1 MNWSPIHNDIIKT
14 ITEVTILAVA
24 IYYVLKFIRGIRGAA
39 VVTAFFTAL
48 IIVAFSAIV
57 LHLQVLTWILSWFVG
72 FFAISVLVLF
82 QTEIRRMISEIG
94 ASRVV
99 VSAREQRENI
109 EVVIQGAK
117 RLAEER
123 FGGLI
128 AIEQGI
134 NLSEITEGGVVIDCA
149 ATPEMLETIFFPNN
163 AIHDGGVLMKN
174 DRIAKAACVFPLSL
188 RQDLSHSTGM
198 RHRAGL
204 GLSEE
209 TDAVVIIVSEET
221 GYISYAYKGKLYRN
235 ASEEDL
241 RAFLSLIF
249 LPKKPKPKRG
259 SKWPRML
266 IRLKTQRLFQKRKG
280 TTNTE

>member
-1 MNWSPIHNDIIKT
+1 MNWSPIYSDIIKT
-14 ITEVTILAVA
+14 ITEVTILTVA
-24 IYYVLKFIRGIRGAA
+24 IYYVLKFIKGIRGAA
-39 VVTAFFTAL
+39 VVTGFFTAL
-48 IIVAFSAIV
+48 IIVAFLAIV

-82 QTEIRRMISEIG
+82 QSEIRRMISEIG
-94 ASRVV
+94 SNRVI

-109 EVVIQGAK
+109 EVIIQGAK

-123 FGGLI
+123 YGGLI
-128 AIEQGI
+128 AVEQGI
-134 NLSEITEGGVVIDCA
+134 NLSEITEGGIVVDCE
-149 ATPEMLETIFFPNN
+149 ATPEMLETIFYPNN
-163 AIHDGGVLMKN
+163 AIHDGGVLMKG

-221 GYISYAYKGKLYRN
+221 GYISYAYKGKLHRN
-235 ASEEDL
+235 VSEEDL

-249 LPKKPKPKRG
+249 LPKKPKPKRT
-259 SKWPRML
+259 SKWSRLL
-266 IRLKTQRLFQKRKG
+266 IRLKIQRLFQKRKG
-280 TTNTE
+280 TANT

>member
-1 MNWSPIHNDIIKT
+1 MNWSPIYNDIIKT
-14 ITEVTILAVA
+14 VTEVTILTVA
-24 IYYVLKFIRGIRGAA
+24 IYYVLKFIRGTRGAA

-48 IIVAFSAIV
+48 IIVAFLAIV

-94 ASRVV
+94 ANRVI

-109 EVVIQGAK
+109 EVIIQGAK

-134 NLSEITEGGVVIDCA
+134 NLSEITEGGVVVDCE

-163 AIHDGGVLMKN
+163 AIHDGGVLMKG

-221 GYISYAYKGKLYRN
+221 GYISYAYKGKLHRN
-235 ASEEDL
+235 VSEEDL
-241 RAFLSLIF
+241 RAFLTLTF
-249 LPKKPKPKRG
+249 LPKKPKPKRT
-259 SKWPRML
+259 SKWNRLL
-266 IRLKTQRLFQKRKG
+266 IRLKIQRLFQKGKG

>member
-1 MNWSPIHNDIIKT
+1 MNWSPIYSDIIKT
-14 ITEVTILAVA
+14 ITEVTILTVA
-24 IYYVLKFIRGIRGAA
+24 IYYVLKFIKGIRGAA
-39 VVTAFFTAL
+39 VVTGFFTAL
-48 IIVAFSAIV
+48 IIVAFLAIV

-82 QTEIRRMISEIG
+82 QSEIRRMISEIG
-94 ASRVV
+94 SNRVI

-109 EVVIQGAK
+109 EVIIQGAK

-123 FGGLI
+123 YGGLI
-128 AIEQGI
+128 AVEQGI
-134 NLSEITEGGVVIDCA
+134 NLSEITEGGIVVDCE
-149 ATPEMLETIFFPNN
+149 ATPEMLETIFYPNN
-163 AIHDGGVLMKN
+163 AIHDGGVLMKG

-221 GYISYAYKGKLYRN
+221 GYISYAYKGKLQRN
-235 ASEEDL
+235 VSEEDL

-249 LPKKPKPKRG
+249 LPKKPKPKRT
-259 SKWPRML
+259 SKWSRLL
-266 IRLKTQRLFQKRKG
+266 IRLKIQRLFQKRKG
-280 TTNTE
+280 TANT